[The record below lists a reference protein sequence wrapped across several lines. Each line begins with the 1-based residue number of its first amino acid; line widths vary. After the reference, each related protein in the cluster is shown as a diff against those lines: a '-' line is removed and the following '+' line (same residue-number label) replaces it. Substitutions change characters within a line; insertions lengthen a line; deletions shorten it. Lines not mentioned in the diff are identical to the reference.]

1 MLSATNDSA
10 SGVPDA
16 IRMVTVDDDVENAFR
31 RIVDVA
37 LREIP
42 GADQG
47 GITEL
52 QRGSLRTRAA
62 SHANVELVDTAQ
74 YESGEGPCLSAAL
87 AQQPVVVSN
96 EVGTDPRWH
105 LFGPAAAALGINSVL
120 SLKLFDVT
128 GAVGALNLY
137 SAKPQ
142 AFTPDAEEIGSV
154 LAAHAGVVMMAS
166 RKQANLAVA
175 LESRDAIGQAKGI
188 LMERYKFDDR
198 QAFEALV
205 AVSQHTHR
213 KLREVAEEL
222 RTTGE
227 LPGLA

>member
-1 MLSATNDSA
+1 MVGATNASA
-10 SGVPDA
+10 SGIPDA
-16 IRMVTVDDDVENAFR
+16 IRKVTVEGDVESAFR

-37 LREIP
+37 LRQIP
-42 GADQG
+42 GAELG

-52 QRGSLRTRAA
+52 QAELLHTRGA
-62 SHANVELVDTAQ
+62 SHPEVTRIDSAQ

-87 AQQPVVVSN
+87 AQLPVVVSN
-96 EVGTDPRWH
+96 DVGADPRWH
-105 LFGPAAAALGINSVL
+105 RFGQAAAALGVNSVI
-120 SLKLFDVT
+120 SFKLFDVT

-137 SAKPQ
+137 ATKRD
-142 AFTPDAEEIGSV
+142 AFTDDAEEIGSL
-154 LAAHAGVVMMAS
+154 LAAHAAVVMVAS

-175 LESRDAIGQAKGI
+175 LESRDVIGQAKGI
-188 LMERYKFDDR
+188 LMERYKLDDQ

-222 RTTGE
+222 RMTGE
-227 LPGLA
+227 LPGIA